1 MADGVWLRAGRNG
14 RSVGFVS
21 LPLDD
26 RHLSVAVLP
35 KPWAAGA
42 RVVSVDATTATHVT
56 LHELDHLY
64 VRAPLPALVGL
75 AAWPADDPAQALLTP
90 CRAPDRLPVPA
101 GSAGGFD
108 ALLDLAAL
116 SERARVTPAG
126 QGDRRPEHHPALRL
140 LLFNRF
146 LAEFE
151 RQAGHARPRY
161 VERDEVLTA
170 PRGRLDGAGLAV
182 AVHTG
187 APAVRCRYD
196 ELTYDSPLLQVI
208 RAALTVV
215 AQARPPAAV
224 AHLDPGLAVRAAR
237 HVAALPGVAPLPR
250 SYAAHAGG
258 HLRLTG
264 RERHWSEAL
273 ALAGQV
279 LADGALSPRRG
290 ADEHAASS
298 LVLPTEKLWERIL
311 AAALPTVVADLRD
324 NADNALADGVEVD
337 APWSAVGV
345 DGERYPDFVGTVRGE
360 VTVIDAKY
368 KLLDGRLGSADAY
381 QLFAYSH
388 LTRLHGDPARRAV
401 VIGVTSGAAH
411 VCALVRSPATTPP
424 FPLHVLSAGFPSRDQ
439 VRHRLSWSAYLRELA
454 AEIRTGM
461 SIPDS

>member
-1 MADGVWLRAGRNG
+1 MADGVWLRAGPNG
-14 RSVGFVS
+14 RSVGFMS
-21 LPLDD
+21 LPLGEG
-26 RHLSVAVLP
+26 HLSVAVLP

-42 RVVSVDATTATHVT
+42 RVMSVDAARSTHVT
-56 LHELDHLY
+56 LHELDYLH

-75 AAWPADDPAQALLTP
+75 AARQVDDPAQALLTP
-90 CRAPDRLPVPA
+90 CRPPDRLPVPA
-101 GSAGGFD
+101 SSAGGFA

-116 SERARVTPAG
+116 SERARVTPIG
-126 QGDRRPEHHPALRL
+126 QGDERPEHHPALRL
-140 LLFNRF
+140 LLFDRF

-170 PRGRLDGAGLAV
+170 PRGRLDGAGLAM

-196 ELTYDSPLLQVI
+196 ELTYDSPPLQVI
-208 RAALTVV
+208 RAALTVI
-215 AQARPPAAV
+215 ARTRPPAAV
-224 AHLDPGLAVRAAR
+224 AHLDPGLAERAAR

-250 SYAAHAGG
+250 SNAAHTGR

-264 RERHWSEAL
+264 RERHWSDAL
-273 ALAGQV
+273 TQAGQV

-290 ADEHAASS
+290 ADEHPAWS

-311 AAALPTVVADLRD
+311 AAALPTVVADLRN
-324 NADNALADGVEVD
+324 NADNTLADGVEVD

-345 DGERYPDFVGTVRGE
+345 DDERYPDFVGTVGGE

-368 KLLDGRLGSADAY
+368 KLLDGRPGSADAY

-388 LTRLHGDPARRAV
+388 LTRLRGDPARRAA
-401 VIGVTSGAAH
+401 VIGVTPGPAS
-411 VCALVRSPATTPP
+411 VSALVRSPETTPP
-424 FPLHVLSAGFPSRDQ
+424 FPLHVLSVAFPGRDH
-439 VRHRLSWSAYLRELA
+439 VRHRTAWSAYLTELA
-454 AEIRTGM
+454 AEIRM
-461 SIPDS
+461 SLRG